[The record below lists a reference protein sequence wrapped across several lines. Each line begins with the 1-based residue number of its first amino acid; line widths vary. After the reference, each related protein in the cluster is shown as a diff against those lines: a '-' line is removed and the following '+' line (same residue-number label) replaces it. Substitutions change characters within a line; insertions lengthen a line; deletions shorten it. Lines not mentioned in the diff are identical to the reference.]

1 MKTGSR
7 IEFVLTE
14 SCTDVISGNS
24 PQCDSSLSEYLAPA
38 QFEGLPTLKVVTEF
52 YDMNWSVGANLAG
65 LVGVLLGLHLLSM
78 AVLHCLH
85 RPFRPRLRR
94 KAIQDVASMSI
105 SQEYPEELHVI
116 DVPKDALR
124 VIPGQK

>member
-1 MKTGSR
+1 MVMVPSQ
-7 IEFVLTE
+7 LTLD
-14 SCTDVISGNS
+14 CFAG
-24 PQCDSSLSEYLAPA
+24 A

-94 KAIQDVASMSI
+94 KGVQDVSSRSI
-105 SQEYPEELHVI
+105 SRDYPAELHAI
-116 DVPKDALR
+116 DMPKDASDA
-124 VIPGQK
+124 IADQK